1 MRTTSAQA
9 ERIIRVGEVI
19 ARNGIAA
26 AAVDV
31 LLLAHDARDLG
42 IDSVLVDAL
51 VDESAPEVVRQ
62 RAFVLIGRRMASI
75 SGQTA
80 DVVVTPSAAGQS
92 FRVAAAH

>member
-42 IDSVLVDAL
+42 IDAVLVDAL

-62 RAFVLIGRRMASI
+62 RAFVLIGMRMASI
-75 SGQTA
+75 SGQTTDGA
-80 DVVVTPSAAGQS
+80 VMPSAAAQS

>member
-62 RAFVLIGRRMASI
+62 RAFVLIGRRMASM

-80 DVVVTPSAAGQS
+80 DVVVTPPVVGQS